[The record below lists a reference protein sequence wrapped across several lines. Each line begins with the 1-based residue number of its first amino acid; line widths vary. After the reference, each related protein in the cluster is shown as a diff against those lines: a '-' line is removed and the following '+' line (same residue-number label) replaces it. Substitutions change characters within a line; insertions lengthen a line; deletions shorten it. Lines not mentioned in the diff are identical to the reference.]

1 MNNGKKRI
9 ILGLIALAVAFA
21 VLLGLQAVDAKLPA
35 PAAAAAAAETEGKY
49 TPGTYTG
56 TADGFGG
63 PVSVTL
69 TVGGD
74 GRISNVSVTGDR
86 ETPSVGGAAI
96 PDLAEAVLSAQGG
109 DVDVVSGAT
118 FTSNAVR
125 TAASAAA
132 AEAMGAAVQSGPKAA
147 DGNRYIP
154 GTYTGSSKGFGGDI
168 TVTVTV
174 DENSILDVNID
185 GSHETENI
193 GSFAVSMLGDSI
205 MAEQTPNVDVITG
218 ATVSSGAILR
228 ALKDA
233 LTQAGADLAS
243 FPSAEKTPGGIRTYE
258 TMEVDI
264 VVIGAGGAGMTAA
277 IKAKQAGKNVII
289 LEKMPYVGGN
299 TTKATGGMNAAETH
313 YQAEQGIEDSV
324 EVFVEDT
331 MKAGHDINDRTL
343 VTMMAEMSARAIDWL
358 DSIGAPLPK
367 VSFSG
372 GATNRRIHAPE
383 DGSGVG
389 AFLVTRFLNTLTELQ
404 IPVYYNTAATKLMTV
419 DGTVVGVMAE
429 SDTAVYTVHSKAV
442 VLATGGFG
450 NNQEMIVRYRPDL
463 LGTVTT
469 SAPGIMGDGIVMAE
483 AVGADLVD
491 IEQIQLHPTVEQGT
505 SMLITES
512 VRGDGAILVNQN
524 GKRFIDELRPRDVV
538 SAGELEQPG
547 SYAYIIFDQ
556 RLRDGLKAIEKYVST
571 GITVQADTIEGLAEQ
586 LDIDPA
592 TLAKTLS
599 DWNGY
604 VAAQNDPDFGRT
616 TGMEADLSVAPYYA
630 IKIAPGIHHTMGG
643 VHIDTQ
649 ARVINIEGKPI
660 PGLYAAGEVTGG
672 VHGGNRVGGNAVAD
686 IVVFGGIAGE
696 NAAAWCDQAGG
707 TSAEEPGPASAG
719 TSAEEPKLENAETP
733 AEELTAEP
741 APAED
746 AAEGPAPAEELTAE
760 PGPVSA
766 EAPADESAG
775 EPASDGAAA

>member
-1 MNNGKKRI
+1 MKNGKKRI
-9 ILGLIALAVAFA
+9 LTGLIALALAF
-21 VLLGLQAVDAKLPA
+21 VLLLGLQAVERSLPA
-35 PAAAAAAAETEGKY
+35 PAVVSGTQQEGPY
-49 TPGTYTG
+49 RPGTYTAS
-56 TADGFGG
+56 ADGFGG

-69 TVGGD
+69 TVGANGC
-74 GRISNVSVTGDR
+74 ISNVAITGDK
-86 ETPSVGGAAI
+86 ETPNVGGAAI
-96 PDLAEAVLSAQGG
+96 PILADEVLACQSG

-125 TAASAAA
+125 TAAGAAA
-132 AEAMGAAVQSGPKAA
+132 AEAAGSAVDAGPKAE

-154 GTYTGSSKGFGGDI
+154 GTYTGVSKGFGGDI
-168 TVTVTV
+168 TVTVRV
-174 DENSILDVNID
+174 DANTILDVKID

-193 GSFAVSMLGDSI
+193 GSFAVSMLGDRI
-205 MAEQTPNVDVITG
+205 LDEQTPNVDVITG

-233 LTQAGADLAS
+233 LTQAGADLAA
-243 FPSAEKTPGGIRTYE
+243 FPAAEDTAGGIKTYE
-258 TMEVDI
+258 SLNVDI

-277 IKAKQAGKNVII
+277 IKAAQAGKSVLI
-289 LEKMPYVGGN
+289 LEKMPYAGGN

-331 MKAGHDINDRTL
+331 MKAGHNINDRRL
-343 VTMMAEMSARAIDWL
+343 VTIMAELSAQAIDWL

-372 GATNRRIHAPE
+372 GATNKRIHAPE

-389 AFLVTRFLNTLTELQ
+389 AFLVTRFLHTLEGLQ
-404 IPVYYNTAATKLMTV
+404 IPVLYDTTATQLMTL
-419 DGTVVGVMAE
+419 DGAVVGVMGHSE
-429 SDTAVYTVHSKAV
+429 KTNYTIHAKAV

-450 NNQEMIVRYRPDL
+450 NNEDMIVHYRPDL

-469 SAPGIMGDGIVMAE
+469 SAPGITGDGILMAE

-491 IEQIQLHPTVEQGT
+491 IEQIQLHPTVEQAT

-524 GKRFIDELRPRDVV
+524 GKRFIDELQPRDVV

-547 SYAYIIFDQ
+547 SYAYILFDQ
-556 RLRDGLKAIEKYVST
+556 HLRDGLKAIEKYVST
-571 GITVQADTIEGLAEQ
+571 GIVTQADTIEGLAEQ

-599 DWNGY
+599 DWNRY
-604 VAAQNDPDFGRT
+604 VAEQNDPDFGRT
-616 TGMEADLSVAPYYA
+616 TGMESDLSVAPYYA

-649 ARVINIEGKPI
+649 ARVIDVNGEPI
-660 PGLYAAGEVTGG
+660 PGLFAAGEVTGG

-696 NAAAWCDQAGG
+696 NAVAWCNG
-707 TSAEEPGPASAG
+707 EPIGAP
-719 TSAEEPKLENAETP
+719 EPET
-733 AEELTAEP
+733 ETM
-741 APAED
+741 
-746 AAEGPAPAEELTAE
+746 
-760 PGPVSA
+760 
-766 EAPADESAG
+766 EAPAD
-775 EPASDGAAA
+775 GAAA

>member
-1 MNNGKKRI
+1 MKNGKKRI
-9 ILGLIALAVAFA
+9 ISGLIALAASFA
-21 VLLGLQAVDAKLPA
+21 LLLGLQAVDSTLPIL
-35 PAAAAAAAETEGKY
+35 AAQASQEESGGLY
-49 TPGTYTG
+49 QPGTYTG

-69 TVGGD
+69 TVGTD
-74 GRISNVSVTGDR
+74 GRISDVVITGDR

-96 PDLAEAVLSAQGG
+96 PDLAEAVLAAQGG
-109 DVDVVSGAT
+109 EVDIVSGAT

-125 TAASAAA
+125 TATAAA
-132 AEAMGAAVQSGPKAA
+132 VAEAKGQTAESGPKAE
-147 DGNRYIP
+147 DGDRYIP
-154 GTYTGSSKGFGGDI
+154 GTYTGTSKGFGGDI

-174 DENSILDVNID
+174 DKDSILDISINGD
-185 GSHETENI
+185 HETENI
-193 GSFAVSMLGDSI
+193 GSFAVSMLGDRI
-205 MAEQTPNVDVITG
+205 MENQTPNVDVVTG

-233 LTQAGADLAS
+233 LTQAGADLSA
-243 FPSAEKTPGGIRTYE
+243 FPVPEEADGGIRTYE
-258 TMEVDI
+258 TIEADI

-331 MKAGHDINDRTL
+331 MKAGHNINDRSL
-343 VTMMAEMSARAIDWL
+343 VTIMAEMSARAIEWL

-372 GATNRRIHAPE
+372 GATNKRIHAPE

-389 AFLVTRFLNTLTELQ
+389 AYLVTRFLNTLEELQ
-404 IPVYYNTAATKLMTV
+404 IPVYYDTTATKLMTLE
-419 DGTVVGVMAE
+419 GAVVGVMAE
-429 SDTAVYTVHSKAV
+429 SDKAVYTIHAKAV

-450 NNQEMIVRYRPDL
+450 NNEEMIVRYRPDL

-524 GKRFIDELRPRDVV
+524 GKRFIDELQPRDVV

-547 SYAYIIFDQ
+547 SYAYILFDQ

-571 GITVQADTIEGLAEQ
+571 GIVVQADTIEGLAEQ
-586 LDIDPA
+586 LEIDPA

-643 VHIDTQ
+643 VHIDTE
-649 ARVINIEGKPI
+649 ARVINIQGEPI

-696 NAAAWCDQAGG
+696 NAAAWCDSLA
-707 TSAEEPGPASAG
+707 
-719 TSAEEPKLENAETP
+719 LENA
-733 AEELTAEP
+733 A
-741 APAED
+741 
-746 AAEGPAPAEELTAE
+746 
-760 PGPVSA
+760 
-766 EAPADESAG
+766 
-775 EPASDGAAA
+775 